1 MRVYPN
7 AALSRID
14 LRHLRYFIAVAEAG
28 SISAAAQQL
37 HLSQPPL
44 SVQIKELEST
54 LGAQLMVRHRHGITL
69 TEAGKAMLEEA
80 RSVLQHTGRAV
91 EHVQQ
96 LGRGELGE
104 VRIGILSSVMWS
116 DFPKLLDKFR
126 ERFPHVRWS
135 LVELNPND
143 QAEALRDHRIDVGL
157 WHSDGAAVAGFRQQR
172 LLRDK
177 VMAVLP
183 STHALAR
190 RRKVSFAQLSQL
202 PYLTLDTRRSTVAS
216 DLIDAMR
223 LRGYPPR
230 IAHVAREPITLLGL
244 VAHNVGFTLLGD
256 SLSRI
261 SWPGLVFRP
270 VAEKLPA
277 MDLYLHVRDQALAP
291 AVARFVEVMPSI
303 AAGVE

>member
-1 MRVYPN
+1 MRDYPN
-7 AALSRID
+7 AALHRID
-14 LRHLRYFIAVAEAG
+14 LRHLRYFIAVAESG

-44 SVQIKELEST
+44 SVQIKELEAT

-126 ERFPHVRWS
+126 GHFPHVRWS

-143 QAEALRDHRIDVGL
+143 QADALRDHRIDVGL
-157 WHSDGAAVAGFRQQR
+157 WHADGTPVPGFRQQR

-190 RRKVSFAQLSQL
+190 RRTVSFAQLSQL
-202 PYLTLDTRRSTVAS
+202 PYLTLDTRRSAVALN
-216 DLIDAMR
+216 LIDAMR
-223 LRGYPPR
+223 LRGYPPQ

-244 VAHNVGFTLLGD
+244 VAHNVGFTMLGD

-277 MDLYLHVRDQALAP
+277 MDLVLFVRDQPLAP
-291 AVARFVEVMPSI
+291 AVARFVEVMPAMAESG
-303 AAGVE
+303 A